1 MSEALAGRNN
11 QFVIGGSADIGRAR
25 FIEEAQPAV
34 FTADRGTVGTDDF
47 AFETDAKTRN
57 RYYGLFLT
65 DTLSM
70 TERWALT
77 LSGRY
82 NLAKINIR
90 DQSGTA
96 PELDGSHTFSRF
108 NPALGITFN
117 PTGEL
122 MAYASYNEGMRAP
135 TAIELTCADP
145 NVPCKLPNSFL
156 ADPPLKKVVAKTVE
170 LGARGKRGDEFSW
183 SAALYRTALNDDIQ
197 FISSGGAAANA
208 GFFQNV
214 GKSRR
219 QGLELAATRK
229 WGAFGLAAR
238 YNYIDA
244 SYQSSFAENSPVNTS
259 ADASG
264 TIRVQSGNRIPGIP
278 RHGFRLRLDYDV
290 TAQWEVGANLLYA
303 GGVFARGDE
312 NNSDTRGK
320 VTG

>member
-1 MSEALAGRNN
+1 
-11 QFVIGGSADIGRAR
+11 
-25 FIEEAQPAV
+25 
-34 FTADRGTVGTDDF
+34 
-47 AFETDAKTRN
+47 
-57 RYYGLFLT
+57 
-65 DTLSM
+65 
-70 TERWALT
+70 
-77 LSGRY
+77 
-82 NLAKINIR
+82 
-90 DQSGTA
+90 
-96 PELDGSHTFSRF
+96 
-108 NPALGITFN
+108 
-117 PTGEL
+117 
-122 MAYASYNEGMRAP
+122 
-135 TAIELTCADP
+135 
-145 NVPCKLPNSFL
+145 
-156 ADPPLKKVVAKTVE
+156 
-170 LGARGKRGDEFSW
+170 
-183 SAALYRTALNDDIQ
+183 LNDDIQ

-320 VTG
+320 VTGYTLLNLDTRYAMRKGWEVFARVNNVLDRQYSNFGLLGLNAFTGPNHTFDGAHAAGEQFRGYGAPRGIWIGTRYSWM